1 MSKRLLTALVAPLL
15 LLSASMVFA
24 GGQDE
29 AAAAEGP
36 VTLTVWDFK
45 YGEVEGMQPPMMKID
60 EMFMEAFPN
69 ITVDHVAQ
77 PHNEYYQVL
86 RATVTAG
93 SGPDVVMFH
102 GGANA
107 WEFDEFLEPLDPYI
121 ESWRHEI
128 PEYSWNAAS
137 YMGDP
142 DEPVKLVPITTQ
154 GMGWYYNKLNFEKAG
169 LDPDNPPKT
178 REEFLDACQ
187 ALKDAGIPPI
197 VTGMTPNNTFV
208 AWGLRNLTVNAYP
221 NEDVLEWQ
229 TADVDFSDPGF
240 EQAVM
245 FIDELHQRGFIDS
258 AAYDMPL
265 FMEALNKFSAGEGGF
280 FLGLLSDIAH
290 WKNFAD
296 GFGKGNVGYFPTVN
310 LPGQPAGDMQ
320 YLQGAGIGYA
330 MMTWTNKKDQA
341 AEYLKYYG
349 SDGAS
354 VLVDMVGALHPN
366 QAVDLSAIGYPSLD
380 VIMGYVA
387 DSATQAF
394 NQYIPTAAHEAAIST
409 LSQSWLISGD
419 LTAEEWIEQS
429 NEILAQ
435 ERANQ

>member
-1 MSKRLLTALVAPLL
+1 MSKRLL
-15 LLSASMVFA
+15 ASMVALLLVFSA
-24 GGQDE
+24 SAVWASGQGE
-29 AAAAEGP
+29 AAEGP

-45 YGEVEGMQPPMMKID
+45 YGEVDGMQPPMIKID
-60 EMFMEAFPN
+60 EMFMEEFPD
-69 ITVDHVAQ
+69 IEIDHVAQ

-86 RATVTAG
+86 RATATAG
-93 SGPDVVMFH
+93 AGPDVVMFH

-107 WEFDEFLEPLDPYI
+107 WDFNEFLEPLDPYI

-128 PEYSWNAAS
+128 PEYSWTAAS
-137 YMGDP
+137 YLGDA
-142 DEPVKLVPITTQ
+142 DNPVKLVPLTTQ

-169 LDPDNPPKT
+169 LDPDDPPT
-178 REEFLDACQ
+178 SREEFLEACQ
-187 ALKDAGIPPI
+187 ALLDAGIPPI

-208 AWGLRNLTVNAYP
+208 AWGMRNLTVNAYP
-221 NEDVLEWQ
+221 NEAVLDWR
-229 TADVDFSDPGF
+229 TADTDFMDEGF
-240 EQAVM
+240 VQAAE
-245 FIDELHQRGFIDS
+245 FIDELHQRGFIDPD
-258 AAYDMPL
+258 AYDMPL
-265 FMEALNKFSAGEGGF
+265 FMEAINKFAAGEGGF

-310 LPGQPAGDMQ
+310 FPGQPASDMQ
-320 YLQGAGIGYA
+320 YLQGAGIGYSI
-330 MMTWTNKKDQA
+330 MTWSDKKDQA

-366 QAVDLSAIGYPSLD
+366 QTVDVNELGYPSLGA
-380 VIMGYVA
+380 IMQHVA
-387 DSATQAF
+387 DSATEAF
-394 NQYIPTAAHEAAIST
+394 NQYIPPAAQETALTT

-419 LTAEEWIEQS
+419 LTVDEWLEQS
-429 NEILAQ
+429 NKILAQ